1 MARPPPS
8 KPAWCGVLLDLTVV
22 GVSGEGD
29 GAGDPGE
36 VPVTSIVLFSGHF
49 QEVSTPAVIFRE
61 DSLETW
67 LFISGFGECKSKDFD
82 VESEAKEMTT

>member
-1 MARPPPS
+1 MVR
-8 KPAWCGVLLDLTVV
+8 VM
-22 GVSGEGD
+22 E
-29 GAGDPGE
+29 
-36 VPVTSIVLFSGHF
+36 PVTLERSRSPASSF

-67 LFISGFGECKSKDFD
+67 LFISGFGECRSKDFD

>member
-1 MARPPPS
+1 M
-8 KPAWCGVLLDLTVV
+8 LLDLTVV

-36 VPVTSIVLFSGHF
+36 VPVTRIVLFSGRF
-49 QEVSTPAVIFRE
+49 QEVSIPVVIFRE
-61 DSLETW
+61 DCLETW
-67 LFISGFGECKSKDFD
+67 LFKDFD